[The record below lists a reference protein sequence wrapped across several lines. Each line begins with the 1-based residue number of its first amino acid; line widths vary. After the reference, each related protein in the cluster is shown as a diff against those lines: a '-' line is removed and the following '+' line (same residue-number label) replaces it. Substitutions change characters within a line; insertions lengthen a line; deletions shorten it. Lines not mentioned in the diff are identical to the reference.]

1 MKALLRAQEART
13 GRRNLIG
20 RRMINTLLKAG
31 GFIEPYTGMFSRK
44 MEQIQEI
51 ASAGSD
57 MSSKHGRLFTGVLDK
72 IPVVVK
78 IPKSPEA
85 IRGWNRELTLT
96 NEMAQAGIAPEVYV
110 QSSHPHQ
117 FMIMKRYDMDVL
129 NRMVDIL
136 ESDVTP
142 DEKIEQAGKVK
153 AAVESLINRI
163 IAYHKNHPR
172 TPVCFGD
179 FRMENIV
186 IGKNEKGEIETRQI
200 DFDKA
205 FCASKSKLPNVD
217 LKLLLMLCVTFSYN
231 DGNQEAM
238 RELFPPSGRIFME
251 ELTKRTDE
259 VRDLLERLHPLERQQ
274 NREGGTRK
282 KYVLNMRNLLTNHEE
297 DWTVNVSRRFPK
309 SPKRSRFPKSPKR
322 SSPVSVMDVND
333 EDSTKKNE

>member
-31 GFIEPYTGMFSRK
+31 GFIEPSTGMFSRK

-57 MSSKHGRLFTGVLDK
+57 MSSKHGSLFTGVLNGT
-72 IPVVVK
+72 PVIVK

-85 IRGWNRELTLT
+85 IRGWRRELALT

-110 QSSHPHQ
+110 QSNHPHQ
-117 FMIMKRYDMDVL
+117 FMIMKRYDMDLL
-129 NRMVDIL
+129 NYLSDII
-136 ESDVTP
+136 ESNESPKSKVRR
-142 DEKIEQAGKVK
+142 AGLVK
-153 AAVESLINRI
+153 RNLSLLIDRI
-163 IAYHKNHPR
+163 VAYHATHPEAA
-172 TPVCFGD
+172 VCFGD

-186 IGKNEKGEIETRQI
+186 VNQSGEMRQI

-231 DGNQEAM
+231 DGNQEEM
-238 RELFPPSGRIFME
+238 KKLFPPSGRIFME
-251 ELTKRTDE
+251 ELEKRTDE
-259 VRDLLERLHPLERQQ
+259 VRDLLELLHPLERQQ
-274 NREGGTRK
+274 YREGGTRK
-282 KYVLNMRNLLTNHEE
+282 KYVLNMRKLLTNHRE
-297 DWTVNVSRRFPK
+297 DWTVNVLRRFPERK
-309 SPKRSRFPKSPKR
+309 
-322 SSPVSVMDVND
+322 SPVSVVDVND

>member
-1 MKALLRAQEART
+1 MCLDTTVFFVGEINKKMKALLRAQEART

-110 QSSHPHQ
+110 QSSHPDQ
-117 FMIMKRYDMDVL
+117 FMIMKRYDIDVL

-163 IAYHKNHPR
+163 VAYHKNHPR

-186 IGKNEKGEIETRQI
+186 IGKNEKGKIETRQI

-231 DGNQEAM
+231 DGNQKFM
-238 RELFPPSGRIFME
+238 KQLFPPSGRNSWRSSQKE
-251 ELTKRTDE
+251 QKRCAICWNCSIHWKGNGYGRGDSKKVCTEYEKSSYESRGGLDGK
-259 VRDLLERLHPLERQQ
+259 
-274 NREGGTRK
+274 REPSIPK
-282 KYVLNMRNLLTNHEE
+282 KLKKK
-297 DWTVNVSRRFPK
+297 SIPK
-309 SPKRSRFPKSPKR
+309 S
-322 SSPVSVMDVND
+322 
-333 EDSTKKNE
+333 